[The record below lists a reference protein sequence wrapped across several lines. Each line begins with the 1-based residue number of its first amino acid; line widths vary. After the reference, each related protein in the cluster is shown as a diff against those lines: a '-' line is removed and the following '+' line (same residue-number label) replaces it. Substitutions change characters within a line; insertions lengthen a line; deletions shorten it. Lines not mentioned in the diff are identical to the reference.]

1 LLATGLWKGG
11 DQGVIDGFV
20 VNGSWQLVG
29 RVARFARRLQTGYL
43 YHYALLMI
51 LGMFA
56 LITYFV
62 WIKR

>member
-1 LLATGLWKGG
+1 
-11 DQGVIDGFV
+11 VIDGFV